1 MSNTYRKELVGVF
14 GYPVDENP
22 TVIPEEA
29 AFHALDL
36 DFRYLTIEVHPK
48 DLKDAMQAVRAL
60 NFRGINLTI
69 PHKCEVLKYLDSI
82 SPEAEI
88 IGAVNVV
95 VNQMGKL
102 HGDNTDGKGF
112 LKSLT
117 DEGISPVH
125 KKVTILGAGGAAR
138 AIAVELALAGTSHI
152 RIINRQEKRGHHL
165 ALLIQERTHAIGS
178 YLAWTPEIIIPSD
191 TDILINTTPVGM
203 YPNTDEQPDIAY
215 DSIASHMIVYDV
227 ITNDPHTCFLK
238 EAEKRGAK
246 TIHGLNMMVN
256 QGAINFTLWTGEEAP
271 IDVMTDSIVKEFHL

>member
-29 AFHALDL
+29 AFHALNL
-36 DFRYLTIEVHPK
+36 NFRYLTIEVRPE

-117 DEGISPVH
+117 DKGISPDH
-125 KKVTILGAGGAAR
+125 KKITILGAGGAAR
-138 AIAVELALAGTSHI
+138 AIAVELALAGASHI
-152 RIINRQEKRGHHL
+152 TIINRQKERGQCL
-165 ALLIQERTHAIGS
+165 SLLLQERTPAVAD
-178 YLAWTPEIIIPSD
+178 YLPWTSEMTLPSD

-203 YPNTDEQPDIAY
+203 YPNTEEQPDIAY
-215 DSIASHMIVYDV
+215 NSIASHMIVCDV
-227 ITNDPHTCFLK
+227 VTNNPHTCFLK

-256 QGAINFTLWTGEEAP
+256 QGAINFTLWTGDEAP
-271 IDVMTDSIVKEFHL
+271 IDIMTDSIVKEFHL